1 MKIINSNLD
10 QRIFIK
16 MWGEKSEI
24 NLPRIFEALKFD
36 FFYQLHNLV
45 SQKHI

>member
-16 MWGEKSEI
+16 MCGKKSEI

-36 FFYQLHNLV
+36 FLP
-45 SQKHI
+45 IT